1 MPVGNDVVD
10 LRDPAN
16 QPSAIHPRFD
26 ERVFSD
32 AELDRLV
39 ALEALDR
46 HRLRWTLWAARES
59 AYKHLAQEEPGVPFR
74 PAEMTVHLAGRVPG
88 RSSGRV
94 EGNGLV
100 VEIRA
105 DCRTDRVHVVTL
117 GDSGI
122 QPECAVRRIENVGI
136 DDASAAVRRLAVQTV
151 ARTLDRAPED
161 LRIVAP
167 PATAPDRAPRAL
179 HRDDVLPVDL
189 SISHDGDWIACAV
202 APVRARVSLRRGPAE
217 AR

>member
-10 LRDPAN
+10 LQDPAN

-26 ERVFSD
+26 ERVFSN
-32 AELDRLV
+32 AELDRLG
-39 ALEALDR
+39 ALDALDG

-59 AYKHLAQEEPGVPFR
+59 VYKHLAQAEPGAPFR
-74 PAEMTVHLAGRVPG
+74 PAEMTVRLAGRVPG
-88 RSSGRV
+88 RPSGRV
-94 EGNGLV
+94 EWNDHV
-100 VEIRA
+100 VRIRA

-122 QPECAVRRIENVGI
+122 QPVCTVRRIGNVGI
-136 DDASAAVRRLAVQTV
+136 DTASAAGRRLAAETV
-151 ARTLDRAPED
+151 ARTLDRAPGD
-161 LRIVAP
+161 LRIVTP
-167 PATAPDRAPRAL
+167 PTTAPDRAPRAL
-179 HRDDVLPVDL
+179 HRGDVLPVDL

-202 APVRARVSLRRGPAE
+202 SPVRARVSLRRDPAE